1 MANMEHVQIVR
12 KGRDAVASW
21 RGEHPGEIL
30 DLNNCYMSHARIPM
44 VDLHGSDLRDADFMG
59 AMLRRANLSGCFLNP
74 AHFYRSDLREA
85 DLTRAL
91 LNGAN
96 LRGADLRGA
105 NLEGADLDAATL
117 SNANLTGASLR
128 RANLS
133 RVNLNGANLTDAD
146 LTEANFNGA
155 ALNRTNLSGATLAA
169 TDFYEAV
176 FNNTPTVGTKFE
188 GAIIGYTVFQNCDL
202 SEALDLDKVRHDAPG
217 TVGIDTVFRSHG
229 KLPEAFVLGI
239 GAPPEL
245 LAFLK
250 SIDDSDSLG
259 GEYYIS
265 CVKADVPFAQNLRDN
280 LRSQGIRSWV
290 FAENFRGNPLVD
302 RRSTSEEEEIER
314 HVRHYDKLIVVCS
327 QAGLDSETIRTDLTQ
342 ANDLQQSKDQWLVYL
357 VDPDGSL
364 DQPRA
369 RSARNLTHEHVIF
382 DLRGQE
388 ESSAQYQQGLAKLA
402 ENLKQTQPAKA
413 GVPAVSSESSDQL

>member
-21 RGEHPGEIL
+21 REENAGQVL

-44 VDLHGSDLRDADFMG
+44 VDLHGSDLRDSDFMG

-74 AHFYRSDLREA
+74 AHMYRSDLREA

-117 SNANLTGASLR
+117 SDANLTGASLR

-176 FNNTPTVGTKFE
+176 FNNTPTVGTKFD

-202 SEALDLDKVRHDAPG
+202 SEAIDLDKVRHDAPG
-217 TVGIDTVFRSHG
+217 TVGVDTVFRSHG

-245 LAFLK
+245 LSFLGT
-250 SIDDSDSLG
+250 IDDSLDLG

-265 CVKADVPFAQNLRDN
+265 CTQADVPFAQNLRDN

-314 HVRHYDKLIVVCS
+314 WVRRYPAQWEWTLSSVLTESCPKPLCWVSALPPSCCHSWAPLMTRWTWAVNTISLAPRPTFPLPRTCGTTCVPRVSDPGCS
-327 QAGLDSETIRTDLTQ
+327 QKTFGATL
-342 ANDLQQSKDQWLVYL
+342 
-357 VDPDGSL
+357 
-364 DQPRA
+364 
-369 RSARNLTHEHVIF
+369 
-382 DLRGQE
+382 
-388 ESSAQYQQGLAKLA
+388 
-402 ENLKQTQPAKA
+402 
-413 GVPAVSSESSDQL
+413 